1 MPLPSKEFLVS
12 EPLKAISPLDGRYF
26 KSTESLSEY
35 FSEHALI
42 RYRTKVE
49 IEYLISLSLENGI
62 SELKPFSKKDQQKL
76 RRIYSSFNLD
86 DSKRVKA
93 IEIAT
98 NHDVKAV
105 EYFIREKLEKLNK
118 KRIFPWIHFALTS
131 EDVNNLSY
139 SLMWQ
144 EAFKNEFLPTL
155 NDVIK
160 KLKTIS
166 KQFSKNPMLAL
177 THGQSATPT
186 TFGKEISVFVHR
198 LTRQYKHMKGHT
210 LLGKF
215 GGATGTWAAH
225 SLAYPK
231 VNWLHFTK
239 KFVTSL
245 GLEANLVTTQ
255 IEPHDS
261 VIESY
266 HSIVRT
272 DNILIDLCR
281 DIWSYVS
288 RGVLK
293 QKKVPG
299 EVGSSTMPHKI
310 NPIQFENAEGNLGLA
325 NAMLGH
331 LSNKLP
337 ISRMQRDLTDSTTL
351 RNQGIAMGYS
361 YLACKNILKGLNRI
375 TVNKSRMK
383 IELNE
388 HWEVLA
394 EGIQTILR
402 KTGSDNAYEQLK
414 NMTQGTKITQSSI
427 VEFVK
432 LLRLPKEEK
441 DKLITLTPEEYI
453 GIAPKLI
460 DIK

>member
-1 MPLPSKEFLVS
+1 MS
-12 EPLKAISPLDGRYF
+12 EPLKAISPLDGRYS
-26 KSTESLSEY
+26 KSTKNLSDY

-49 IEYLISLSLENGI
+49 IEYLIALSIEKEI
-62 SELKPFSKKDQQKL
+62 QELKPFSEKDKKKL
-76 RRIYSSFNLD
+76 RKIYTSFNID

-93 IEIAT
+93 IEVAT

-105 EYFIREKLEKLNK
+105 EYFIREKLEKINK
-118 KRIFPWIHFALTS
+118 KRLFPWIHFALTS
-131 EDVNNLSY
+131 EDINNLSY

-144 EAFKNEFLPTL
+144 EAFKKEFLPKL
-155 NDVIK
+155 NEVIK

-166 KQFSKNPMLAL
+166 KQFANTPMLSL

-186 TFGKEISVFVHR
+186 TFGKEIKVFIHR
-198 LTRQYKHMKGHT
+198 LNRQSSQMKKHT

-215 GGATGTWAAH
+215 SGATGTWAAH
-225 SLAYPK
+225 SIAYPK
-231 VNWLHFTK
+231 VNWIQFTR
-239 KFVTSL
+239 KFVSSL
-245 GLEANLVTTQ
+245 GLKPNLITTQ

-261 VIESY
+261 VVESY
-266 HSIVRT
+266 HSIIRSN
-272 DNILIDLCR
+272 NILTDLCR

-288 RGVLK
+288 RGILK
-293 QKKVPG
+293 QKKIPG

-325 NAMLGH
+325 TAIFDH

-351 RNQGIAMGYS
+351 RNQGVAMGYS
-361 YLACKNILKGLNRI
+361 YLACKNILKGLARI
-375 TVNKSRMK
+375 TVDKTKMK
-383 IELNE
+383 TELDS

-394 EGIQTILR
+394 EAIQTILR

-414 NMTQGTKITQSSI
+414 NMTQGTEITQSTI

-432 LLRLPKEEK
+432 LLHIPKEEK
-441 DKLITLTPEEYI
+441 DKLITLTPQEYI

-460 DIK
+460 DMK